1 MRVLFKKTM
10 QFEGRTFSADTEH
23 NIFGD
28 ALYTALEND
37 LAVPI
42 QQQGGW
48 DDLKFPVAGIN
59 PPGAVSDP
67 TRNTSNGLLEFD
79 AAAVNTV
86 AIQAQM
92 PHAWKEGS
100 VIKPHVHWRK
110 KTSGAGD
117 VVWQLEY
124 EWINVGGTF
133 TDTLTPVTVSSPI
146 AATPDD
152 GTPLVHLIS
161 SFGEINMSGNR
172 LSTMGVLK
180 LSRLGDDEDDTYAG
194 VAQLL
199 EFDIHF
205 ESDQPQ
211 GSGEE
216 FTK

>member
-1 MRVLFKKTM
+1 MRVRFLQNM
-10 QFEGRTFSADTEH
+10 QFEGRSFNAGTEY

-28 ALYTALEND
+28 ALYWAIENN
-37 LAVPI
+37 LATPV

-59 PPGAVSDP
+59 PPGATADP
-67 TRNTSNGLLEFD
+67 DRNTANGLLEFD
-79 AAAVNTV
+79 PAATNTV

-100 VIKPHVHWRK
+100 IIKPHVHWRK
-110 KTSGAGD
+110 KTEGAGN

-124 EWINVGGTF
+124 EFAGVGSAFADSFNTA
-133 TDTLTPVTVSSPI
+133 TVSSPI
-146 AATPDD
+146 SATPDD
-152 GTPLVHLIS
+152 GSALVHLIS
-161 SFGEINMSGNR
+161 SFGEINMSGHK

-180 LSRLGDDEDDTYAG
+180 LSRLGGDGGDTYAG